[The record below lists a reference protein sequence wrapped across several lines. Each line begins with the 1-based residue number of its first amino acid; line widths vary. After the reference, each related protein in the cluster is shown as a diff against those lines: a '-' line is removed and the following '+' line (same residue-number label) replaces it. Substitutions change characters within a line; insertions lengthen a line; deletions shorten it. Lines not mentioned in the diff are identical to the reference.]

1 MKGEDLFC
9 CPSITGQVMII
20 KKPFLCSDEWLG
32 KSFSDVGQKI
42 PVLIYLFAEKA
53 TVNYFVFNIS
63 ESSFNMP
70 IKF

>member
-1 MKGEDLFC
+1 
-9 CPSITGQVMII
+9 MII

-53 TVNYFVFNIS
+53 TVNYFVSNIS